1 MKILHTI
8 SDDRTR
14 LRLVR
19 WGDAERD
26 VLFLH
31 GLAEHAGRYE
41 HIAARLVDAGWRVTL
56 LEMRGHGES
65 EGKQGHVDR
74 WHAYVE
80 DVQAAV
86 STIGRPFAMVGH
98 SMGGMVAVST
108 LSEPLTP
115 KCKAV
120 ALSNPLLGVRV
131 DIPLWKR
138 KAAGILSR
146 LVPKI
151 SQTNE
156 VNPALLSHD
165 KEAVR
170 AYETDPKV
178 YGTVTPRWFVEL
190 KKAQASAID
199 NAKKISIPLRL
210 MVSEGDQICNPQ
222 IARNLAAAWGGPSEV
237 IEYGEMYHELFNEVE
252 KDRVLTELIAWLE
265 TVDFD
270 Q

>member
-1 MKILHTI
+1 MKTLNTI

-26 VLFLH
+26 VLLLH

-41 HIAARLVDAGWRVTL
+41 HLAEALVAAGWRVTL
-56 LEMRGHGES
+56 LELRGHGDS

-80 DVQAAV
+80 DVQAAA
-86 STIGRPFAMVGH
+86 STIGRPFVMVAH
-98 SMGGMVAVST
+98 SMGGMVAIST

-138 KAAGILSR
+138 KAAGLLSR
-146 LVPKI
+146 LVPKL

-156 VNPALLSHD
+156 VNTAMLSHD
-165 KEAVR
+165 KEVVR

-190 KKAQASAID
+190 KKAQASAI
-199 NAKKISIPLRL
+199 NHAKRISIPLRM

-222 IARNLAAAWGGPSEV
+222 TSREVASAWGGPAEV
-237 IEYGEMYHELFNEVE
+237 IEYGDMYHELFNEIDKE
-252 KDRVLTELIAWLE
+252 RVINELIAWLDN
-265 TVDFD
+265 VDLS